1 MIVNYLLANGIENVV
16 LDVDDTLYLERDY
29 VRSGFLALGH
39 AMDMKAF
46 GELCWSY
53 FEAGIRGNTFD
64 LAREALNHDPRIW
77 PTADLVTCYR
87 EHTPNISLCEDAA
100 QFLHHCQQS
109 MAVITDGPLASQR
122 AKVAALGLGKHIR
135 TVIYT
140 AEHACPKP
148 AKEAYIMTAGTI
160 PPQRCA
166 YIADNPAKDFLA
178 PHAMGWKT
186 IRIRRPLG
194 LHTAIASGPD
204 VDVEFESF

>member
-1 MIVNYLLANGIENVV
+1 MIGYLLANDIENVV

-29 VRSGFLALGH
+29 VRSGFLAVGH
-39 AMDMKAF
+39 AIGMKTF

-77 PTADLVTCYR
+77 PTPKLVTCYR
-87 EHTPNISLCEDAA
+87 EHSPNISLCEDAA
-100 QFLHHCQQS
+100 QFLRHCQHP
-109 MAVITDGPLASQR
+109 MAIITDGPLASQR
-122 AKVAALGLGKHIR
+122 AKVTALGLDKRIR
-135 TVIYT
+135 PVIYT

-148 AKEAYIMTAGTI
+148 SPQAYIMAAGTSS
-160 PPQRCA
+160 PQRCA

-186 IRIRRPLG
+186 IRIRRSLG
-194 LHTAIASGPD
+194 LHTAIPSGSD
-204 VDVEFESF
+204 VDVEFDRF